1 MIEKNILLLEKY
13 LEFLH
18 ANKNLSNNTII
29 SYRNDLKEFF
39 RLNEKSCISNF
50 GDEELNKYIKL
61 LYEKFSAKTHCRKL
75 SSVKSFFNYL
85 LDNGLISKNLADNY
99 DFPKIPKNVPKF
111 LTEEEIDKLIAETYK
126 DNSFRGIRLTLLIEL
141 LYTTGIRVSELV
153 GIKLGD
159 FSDDYSSFVIRSKGG
174 ESRVIPLF
182 GKVVDILKRYIREL
196 RINSNNSNFLF
207 PSNSK
212 SGYLTRNRFF
222 QMLRILGKKIGMNP
236 NKISPHIIR
245 HSFASHLL
253 DRGVDLRIIQESLGH
268 KDISTTQVYTH
279 IQQKKMRKI
288 LEEKHSLKSDLDK
301 IIKI

>member
-1 MIEKNILLLEKY
+1 MLLEKY
-13 LEFLH
+13 LEFIH
-18 ANKNLSNNTII
+18 ANKNLSKNTIL
-29 SYRNDLKEFF
+29 SYRNDLKEFLE
-39 RLNEKSCISNF
+39 LNKKVSLTNLGALEM
-50 GDEELNKYIKL
+50 NKYIKL
-61 LYEKFSAKTHCRKL
+61 LSQKFSSKTHCRKL

-85 LDNGLISKNLADNY
+85 LDSGIIIKNPTDIY
-99 DFPKIPKNVPKF
+99 DFPKIPKNIPKF
-111 LTEEEIDKLIAETYK
+111 LTEEEVEKLINKTYM
-126 DNSFRGIRLTLLIEL
+126 DNSFKGLRLTLLIEL

-159 FSDDYSSFVIRSKGG
+159 FNDNFSSFVIKGKGG
-174 ESRVIPLF
+174 DSRIIPLF
-182 GKVVDILKRYIREL
+182 GKVIDILKKYISQIE
-196 RINSNNSNFLF
+196 IHVKNSKFLF

-212 SGYLTRNRFF
+212 SGHLTRNRFF
-222 QMLRILGKKIGMNP
+222 QMLKILGKSIGINP
-236 NKISPHIIR
+236 KKISPHVIR

-288 LEEKHSLKSDLDK
+288 LEEKHSLKNDLNK